1 MFSQKKF
8 FLIISNQIEDVQLQM
23 GEMGIEEGKKPEQ
36 PTEETSSSS
45 SKSSTPL
52 RQLPKSLVVV
62 AMVTLKGIA
71 GDAESEVVVNG
82 QLRKDGAVVI
92 GVSEKK
98 SNVTETLVIEAEVS

>member
-1 MFSQKKF
+1 MFSQKKI

-36 PTEETSSSS
+36 PTEESSS

-52 RQLPKSLVVV
+52 RQLPKSLYVV